1 MEGHFSVQLAGG
13 SPFRRILVD
22 QTIDVT
28 FNKDTK
34 TTGIVTRF
42 ILKTG
47 AVNKILPYGRVQ
59 VCFSRSADEI
69 STSKVTSI
77 SPR

>member
-47 AVNKILPYGRVQ
+47 AYGRVQ
-59 VCFSRSADEI
+59 VCFSRLAEEF
-69 STSKVTSI
+69 STRKVTSI